1 MIAEAHILVG
11 SGTEVIRL
19 RVLLT
24 SLNWSL
30 PLRQLA
36 STTNLIASQQPP
48 QQSNSYHL
56 DWVVPVTLL
65 TLTMMTV
72 FQ

>member
-11 SGTEVIRL
+11 SDTESIRL

-24 SLNWSL
+24 SLSWSL
-30 PLRQLA
+30 PLKRLA
-36 STTNLIASQQPP
+36 LTTNSIASQQPP

-56 DWVVPVTLL
+56 DWVEPLTLL

-72 FQ
+72 YL

>member
-1 MIAEAHILVG
+1 MIAEAHILGG
-11 SGTEVIRL
+11 SDTESIRL

-24 SLNWSL
+24 SLNLSL
-30 PLRQLA
+30 LLRRLA
-36 STTNLIASQQPP
+36 LTTNLIASQQPP

-56 DWVVPVTLL
+56 DWVEPLTLL

-72 FQ
+72 YL